1 MKSRKILVPV
11 ILVALVLIVTGIC
24 IFNKDSNTETA
35 KTETSTTD
43 KVNSSKNT
51 EETPATDSNEGSSD
65 SNKNIDSKDTDSSK
79 DSNTSS
85 NDKNAEVNKD
95 SNASNNS
102 DTSNNNNNNN
112 NNNNSS
118 QNSTVNTIFTEKD
131 AANLL
136 LAYLLGSD
144 ELETQH
150 LTPVSLADG
159 TNIAS
164 EKADSNTFYF
174 NSAPFTTDATDGII
188 ITISDYN
195 SANKTYN
202 YELKDYADLLQGQA
216 DAIATGTVA
225 NNGEVTTN

>member
-35 KTETSTTD
+35 NTETSTTD
-43 KVNSSKNT
+43 NVNSSKNA

-65 SNKNIDSKDTDSSK
+65 SNKNTDSKATDSSE

-85 NDKNAEVNKD
+85 NDKNAEINKD

-102 DTSNNNNNNN
+102 DTSNNNS
-112 NNNNSS
+112 NSQS
-118 QNSTVNTIFTEKD
+118 STVNTIFTEKD

-188 ITISDYN
+188 VTISGYN

-202 YELKDYADLLQGQA
+202 YELRDYADLLQGQA
-216 DAIATGTVA
+216 DVLATGTVA

>member
-65 SNKNIDSKDTDSSK
+65 SNKNTDSKDTDSSK

-102 DTSNNNNNNN
+102 DANNNN

-202 YELKDYADLLQGQA
+202 YEIKDYADLLQGQA

>member
-1 MKSRKILVPV
+1 MKSRKILVPA

-24 IFNKDSNTETA
+24 TFNKDSNTETA

-65 SNKNIDSKDTDSSK
+65 SNKNTDSKDTDSSK

-102 DTSNNNNNNN
+102 DTSNNNNNN

>member
-1 MKSRKILVPV
+1 MKSRKILVPA

-24 IFNKDSNTETA
+24 TFNKDSNTETA

-43 KVNSSKNT
+43 KVNPSKNT

-65 SNKNIDSKDTDSSK
+65 SNKNTDSKDTDSSK

-102 DTSNNNNNNN
+102 DTI

>member
-65 SNKNIDSKDTDSSK
+65 SNKNTDSKDTDSSK

-102 DTSNNNNNNN
+102 DANNNN

>member
-1 MKSRKILVPV
+1 MKSRKILVPA

-24 IFNKDSNTETA
+24 TFNKDSNTETA

-65 SNKNIDSKDTDSSK
+65 SNKNTDSKDTDSSK

-102 DTSNNNNNNN
+102 DTI

>member
-1 MKSRKILVPV
+1 MKSRKILVPA

-24 IFNKDSNTETA
+24 TFNKDSNTETA

-65 SNKNIDSKDTDSSK
+65 SNKNTDSKDTDSSK

-102 DTSNNNNNNN
+102 DTSNNNSN
-112 NNNNSS
+112 S